1 MTQQTGKSMHQL
13 AEGTGVLWA
22 LRGLL
27 TKSRDVPLTPEDG
40 VFESAN
46 AVETSKA
53 EHGPLRKA
61 RKRERKWITPN
72 QTYRG
77 CGQLSEVYVQNLGVR
92 LAIRG

>member
-27 TKSRDVPLTPEDG
+27 TKSRDVPLSPEDG
-40 VFESAN
+40 IFESAKT
-46 AVETSKA
+46 VEASKQ
-53 EHGPLRKA
+53 EHKPLMKA
-61 RKRERKWITPN
+61 RKRERRWITPN
-72 QTYRG
+72 QTYRV